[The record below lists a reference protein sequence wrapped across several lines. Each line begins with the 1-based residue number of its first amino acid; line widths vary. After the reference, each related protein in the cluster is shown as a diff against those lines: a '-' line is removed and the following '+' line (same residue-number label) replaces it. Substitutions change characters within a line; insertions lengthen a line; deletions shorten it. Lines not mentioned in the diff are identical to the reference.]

1 MKYLYIAEK
10 PSLGRTIAD
19 AVGVKRKSGQSIELM
34 DGSRMTWAFG
44 HLMELASPD
53 FYLPESV
60 PKSKKTGRKIWRA
73 EDLPIIPEQWTM
85 KPKDKEIAAHIKQ
98 IGEWLKD
105 VDTVVHCGDPDRE
118 GQAIVDTI
126 LERLGNKNPVQ
137 RLWVQDLTDSGIKK
151 ALASMKD
158 NREYENLFKEATGRS
173 RADWL
178 VGMNLTRAATLSNST
193 RQLFSIGRVQTPVL
207 ALVVDRDKA
216 IESFVSTTHYGVRA
230 TLSSGMEFN
239 AEWVIPDDLKN
250 GEGYLLDQKVA
261 ESIAKAITGQQA
273 DVVKVTTKAGKRS
286 APLPFS
292 LSELQKYASAKF
304 GMSAQEVLD
313 TAQSLYEKHKAT
325 SYPRSDCQYMSEN
338 QLKEAPDILN
348 KLSKLGNYTDFV
360 KKADMTRKSPAFNDK
375 KVTAHTAIIPTGTIP
390 SGLSPMEQKL
400 FDAIVRHYLVQ
411 FYPDQTFENTTVD
424 LNIANHPFLAK
435 GKVII
440 KNGWTVVTGA
450 DENDKDDAALP
461 PLNKGEQVPVINV
474 ETQKKQTKPPAY
486 FTEGTLI
493 AAMSSIQKYIDDPE
507 AKKIL
512 KETEG
517 LGTEAT
523 RANIIETLKKRNFLI
538 TKGKKLTSTTTGR
551 QAIQSAPESMTNPI
565 TTAQWEGRL
574 SSIGSGEETLES
586 FINDQTE
593 FVKTEVAN
601 LLASKIKVGEA
612 KPGTERKVL
621 GTCPCCGGDVV
632 ETPKSYGCSNW
643 KEKGCKFTIWK
654 VISKKKIGVSI
665 VKELLS
671 NGRTK
676 KKVEGF
682 MSKADKPFAAFLKLE
697 GDKVSF
703 DFND

>member
-10 PSLGRTIAD
+10 PSLGRIIAD
-19 AVGVKRKSGQSIELM
+19 AVGVKRKSGASIELI

-44 HLMELASPD
+44 HLMELVSPD
-53 FYLPESV
+53 FYLPDTV

-73 EDLPIIPEQWTM
+73 EDLPIIPDHWTM
-85 KPKDKEIAAHIKQ
+85 KPKDKEIASHIKQ

-105 VDTVVHCGDPDRE
+105 VDAVVHCGDPDRE
-118 GQAIVDTI
+118 GQAIVDCI
-126 LERLGNKNPVQ
+126 LERLNNKKPVL
-137 RLWVQDLTDSGIKK
+137 RPWLRDLTDSGIKK

-158 NREYENLFKEATGRS
+158 NAEYENLFREATARS

-193 RQLFSIGRVQTPVL
+193 GQLFSIGRVQTPVL
-207 ALVVDRDKA
+207 ALVVSRDQA
-216 IESFVSTTHYGVRA
+216 IEDFISTTHYGVRA
-230 TLSSGMEFN
+230 TLSSEIDFN
-239 AEWVIPDDLKN
+239 AEWVIPEDIKN
-250 GEGYLLDQKVA
+250 GEGYLLDHKLAEEVA
-261 ESIAKAITGQQA
+261 QAVSGQQA
-273 DVVKVTTKAGKRS
+273 EVVKVATKSGKRS

-304 GMSAQEVLD
+304 GMSAQQVLD
-313 TAQSLYEKHKAT
+313 IAQALYEKHKAT
-325 SYPRSDCQYMSEN
+325 SYPRSDCQYMSDN
-338 QLKEAPDILN
+338 QFNDAPDILN
-348 KLSKLGNYTDFV
+348 KLSKLGAYTDLV
-360 KKADMTRKSPAFNDK
+360 KSADMTRKSAAFNDK
-375 KVTAHTAIIPTGTIP
+375 KVTAHTAIIPTGVIP
-390 SGLSPMEQKL
+390 SGLSAMEQKL

-424 LNIANHPFLAK
+424 LKISNHPFIAK
-435 GKVII
+435 GKVILS
-440 KNGWTVVTGA
+440 NGWTVVTGA
-450 DENDKDDAALP
+450 DDSDKDDGALP
-461 PLNKGEQVPVINV
+461 ALSKGDQVPVIQV
-474 ETQKKQTKPPAY
+474 ETQKKQTKPPAH

-512 KETEG
+512 KEADG

-523 RANIIETLKKRNFLI
+523 RANIIETLKKRNFI
-538 TKGKKLTSTTTGR
+538 IAKGKKLLSTTAGR
-551 QAIQSAPESMTNPI
+551 QAIKSAPDAMTNPI

-574 SSIGSGEETLES
+574 SAIGSGQETLDS
-586 FINDQTE
+586 FIDAQAE
-593 FVKTEVAN
+593 FVRAEVAN
-601 LLASKIKVGEA
+601 LLSSKIKVGEA
-612 KPGTERKVL
+612 KSGTERKVL
-621 GTCPCCGGDVV
+621 GVCPCCGGDIV

-654 VISKKKIGVSI
+654 VISKKKIGVTI

-682 MSKADKPFAAFLKLE
+682 ISKADKPFSAFLKLDGE
-697 GDKVSF
+697 RVSF
-703 DFND
+703 DFGD